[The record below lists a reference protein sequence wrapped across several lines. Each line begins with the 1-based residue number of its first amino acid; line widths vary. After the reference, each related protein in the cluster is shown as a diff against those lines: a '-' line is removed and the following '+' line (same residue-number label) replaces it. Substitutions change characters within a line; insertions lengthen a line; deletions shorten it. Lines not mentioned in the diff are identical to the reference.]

1 MGAINIYVEG
11 NADVKFLSDYVEYLG
26 LGQLSKSIEIKNNTA
41 KASLKKNDG
50 ANVFI
55 NGIGGWTNVQNVLP
69 NIQST
74 LDDGGKVL
82 VVFDADSEPDTRR
95 EEILDLLGKGL
106 VNSSD
111 VFLFPDN
118 QQEGDLETLLEN
130 IIVDNNKFVFC
141 CWSKFMD
148 CLTKNDREQ
157 KMRLPNRKAKIF
169 DYVSLLGRKAQ
180 EKDRNYKDSSLWNLD
195 APYLEPLRDFLVSAL
210 DSSQNS

>member
-95 EEILDLLGKGL
+95 EEILDI
-106 VNSSD
+106 
-111 VFLFPDN
+111 PP
-118 QQEGDLETLLEN
+118 
-130 IIVDNNKFVFC
+130 C
-141 CWSKFMD
+141 
-148 CLTKNDREQ
+148 
-157 KMRLPNRKAKIF
+157 
-169 DYVSLLGRKAQ
+169 
-180 EKDRNYKDSSLWNLD
+180 
-195 APYLEPLRDFLVSAL
+195 
-210 DSSQNS
+210 